1 MEHVAPSTPSERPA
15 AAERLPRRFGRYL
28 LFDRIGKGGMA
39 EIFLA
44 RAATELGATRLVVVK
59 QILPE
64 LAGDPGFAKMLI
76 AEAKLA
82 ARLRN
87 ANVVQ
92 VYDLGREDERL
103 FIAMEYVEGF
113 DLHALLR
120 NLSRTKTPLPAEF
133 AIFVVREVLS
143 ALSYAH
149 RAKADDGAPLGI
161 VHRDVSPSN
170 VLISFEG
177 EVKLCDFGIAR
188 AMAVATA
195 DGPAASDATA
205 ALDARHE
212 GATSAS
218 KIAGKSAYMAPE
230 HARGENI
237 DARADVFAAG
247 ILLWELCAGRRMYRG
262 TEAEMLAQARVG
274 AVPPLPERGLPETA
288 LLQAV
293 IACALA
299 PDVAA
304 RFATASDFQK
314 ALDDYAGKARL
325 VASPLRFGTF
335 LTENFS
341 ADLVARRR
349 SRERGA
355 AALELGPPAV
365 LEPIGSGPLPQSTT
379 SGAEHHAPSIAED
392 TTAALPVAR
401 VSSRPSPARAPAPA
415 PERAS
420 APTPTPAH
428 GVASGERAQ
437 HGVSP
442 IVWALMF
449 AALSALAVGGAWF
462 AGWFR

>member
-1 MEHVAPSTPSERPA
+1 
-15 AAERLPRRFGRYL
+15 
-28 LFDRIGKGGMA
+28 
-39 EIFLA
+39 
-44 RAATELGATRLVVVK
+44 
-59 QILPE
+59 
-64 LAGDPGFAKMLI
+64 
-76 AEAKLA
+76 
-82 ARLRN
+82 
-87 ANVVQ
+87 
-92 VYDLGREDERL
+92 
-103 FIAMEYVEGF
+103 
-113 DLHALLR
+113 
-120 NLSRTKTPLPAEF
+120 
-133 AIFVVREVLS
+133 
-143 ALSYAH
+143 
-149 RAKADDGAPLGI
+149 

-274 AVPPLPERGLPETA
+274 AVPPLPERGLPEAA

-293 IACALA
+293 IARALA

>member
-1 MEHVAPSTPSERPA
+1 MDHVAPSTPSERPA
-15 AAERLPRRFGRYL
+15 AADRLPRRFGRYL

-44 RAATELGATRLVVVK
+44 RAATELGAARLVVVK

-120 NLSRTKTPLPAEF
+120 HLSRTKTPLPAEF

-195 DGPAASDATA
+195 DGSNASDAA
-205 ALDARHE
+205 AEQDARSE
-212 GATSAS
+212 EAASVS

-230 HARGENI
+230 HARGESI

-262 TEAEMLAQARVG
+262 TEAEMLAQARLG
-274 AVPPLPERGLPETA
+274 AAPPLPDRGLPETA

-293 IACALA
+293 SARALA
-299 PDVAA
+299 PDTAK

-365 LEPIGSGPLPQSTT
+365 LEPIGGVPLPQSVPP
-379 SGAEHHAPSIAED
+379 GAEHHAPSISEEV
-392 TTAALPVAR
+392 TAALPAVR
-401 VSSRPSPARAPAPA
+401 VSSRPSPAPSPRTATAQDVAP
-415 PERAS
+415 
-420 APTPTPAH
+420 
-428 GVASGERAQ
+428 GERALR
-437 HGVSP
+437 GVSP
-442 IVWALMF
+442 IVWALLF
-449 AALSALAVGGAWF
+449 AAVSALAVGGAWF